1 MNTTPDKN
9 TSINTN
15 INANAAKK
23 SNLRVALVP
32 ISLALMFGLGF
43 VLKQIV
49 FG

>member
-1 MNTTPDKN
+1 MNTTPDK
-9 TSINTN
+9 SIGTNNTN
-15 INANAAKK
+15 TAKK